1 MEKEKDYLM
10 KLLYIPLGT
19 FISLLMVSGIIGSI
33 NHLSKTSGLKD
44 EYDRDLPLHKLLRY
58 DKNSYPYKCE
68 NDKSIVS
75 EYLKGIKYNVF
86 ITGIERIIEGILMGL
101 TLLGLYSKPGDPN
114 VSFFQEVA

>member
-44 EYDRDLPLHKLLRY
+44 EYDRELNKKQEIEKQMSQYNEKKWKLISTVAITYLINLLDAYLVLKHDEQKKEKEQLRNLGFNY
-58 DKNSYPYKCE
+58 VENTLIFSY
-68 NDKSIVS
+68 N
-75 EYLKGIKYNVF
+75 LRF
-86 ITGIERIIEGILMGL
+86 
-101 TLLGLYSKPGDPN
+101 
-114 VSFFQEVA
+114 